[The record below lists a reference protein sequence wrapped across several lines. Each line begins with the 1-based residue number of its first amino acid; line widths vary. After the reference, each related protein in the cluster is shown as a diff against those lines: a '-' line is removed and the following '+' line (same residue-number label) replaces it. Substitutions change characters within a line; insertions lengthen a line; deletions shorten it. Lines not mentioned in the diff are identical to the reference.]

1 MTTENRA
8 RAENGSLERS
18 FNPRRRRTIIADYW
32 SDRVVFG
39 HVAHLEVA
47 SAAFEV
53 TADFTKALPS
63 AFNLGITMRAAG
75 VDIGNGTFP
84 VQDGPVQI
92 ALAIP
97 GCGSVQGR
105 IDDWRGI
112 DSAGNVIDNAA
123 DPTWKTA
130 SAVAFTLTAVGSV
143 TIPVAAIS
151 ALVPSLGWALS
162 GALALFG
169 GGRVQVNIGH
179 APVVLPIH
187 RDANGTPV
195 ANPIAPAKSAA

>member
-1 MTTENRA
+1 VRA
-8 RAENGSLERS
+8 SA
-18 FNPRRRRTIIADYW
+18 PHQRRRTIISDYW

-53 TADFTKALPS
+53 SADFTKPLPS
-63 AFNLGITMRAAG
+63 AFDLGITMRAAG

-97 GCGSVQGR
+97 GCGNVQGR

-112 DSAGNVIDNAA
+112 DSAGNTIDNAA
-123 DPTWKTA
+123 DPEWKTA

-143 TIPVAAIS
+143 TIPVSAIS

-162 GALALFG
+162 AALALFG
-169 GGRVQVNIGH
+169 GGRVQVSLGH
-179 APVVLPIH
+179 SPIVLPIH
-187 RDANGTPV
+187 RNAAGTPV
-195 ANPIAPAKSAA
+195 ANPVVPAKPAA